1 MRKNGRDN
9 TTGAATPANEAE
21 PGSTAESFPVP
32 NMVRWVSNKNG
43 IRVGVPDAWLSG
55 PVGKVFQAQGETE
68 SMKLARARGGR
79 GRLIEEIEELH
90 GVVPMEIEV

>member
-21 PGSTAESFPVP
+21 PGAAAESFPIP
-32 NMVRWVSNKNG
+32 KMVRWVSNKNG

-55 PVGKVFQAQGETE
+55 PIGKVFQAQSGTE
-68 SMKLARARGGR
+68 RMKLARARGGR
-79 GRLIEEIEELH
+79 LIEEIEEPQ
-90 GVVPMEIEV
+90 GTVPMEIEA

>member
-21 PGSTAESFPVP
+21 AGSGAEFFPVP
-32 NMVRWVSNKNG
+32 KMVRWVSNKNG

-55 PVGKVFQAQGETE
+55 PIGRVFQTQGETE
-68 SMKLARARGGR
+68 SMKLARARGR
-79 GRLIEEIEELH
+79 GGLIEEIEEPQ